1 MKFLM
6 DRLWAMLMFWKA
18 PKSIEVGKD
27 FSFHDFEDSDL
38 TGILILRPKY
48 ENVIYYYTNASI
60 EEVGMGARLKF
71 GYQIVKSGNHNKKDL
86 EDSEDFVTLLGDILS
101 QIILTETQ
109 IESPRKIYSEESD
122 L

>member
-1 MKFLM
+1 
-6 DRLWAMLMFWKA
+6 MLMFWRA

-48 ENVIYYYTNASI
+48 EGVIYYYTNASI

-71 GYQIVKSGNHNKKDL
+71 GYQVVKPGNHTKKDL
-86 EDSEDFVTLLGDILS
+86 ENSEEFVTMLGDILS
-101 QIILTETQ
+101 QIILSETQ

>member
-1 MKFLM
+1 
-6 DRLWAMLMFWKA
+6 MLTEAFWQKLLFWRA

-38 TGILILRPKY
+38 TGILILRPEY

-71 GYQIVKSGNHNKKDL
+71 GYQVVKPGNHNKKDL
-86 EDSEDFVTLLGDILS
+86 ENSEEFVTMLGDILS
-101 QIILTETQ
+101 QIILSETQ

>member
-1 MKFLM
+1 
-6 DRLWAMLMFWKA
+6 MLMFWKA

-71 GYQIVKSGNHNKKDL
+71 GYQIVKSGNHIKKDL
-86 EDSEDFVTLLGDILS
+86 ENSEDFVTLLGDILS